1 MKRNWLKNKTVIMSG
16 ASGGIGFN
24 VSKLLIEKFDCKII
38 AIARNQQKL
47 ATAKE
52 SLGDKKDNFI
62 TYPMDVSIK
71 QNWIDFNNYLIDNDI
86 HPDVLI
92 NNAGFMLPF
101 LRYEN
106 YTDNELEEIIDTN
119 LKSVLYSTKILLPL
133 LKQSSTPAIINVA
146 SAAGLCAVVGESLY
160 CTTKF
165 AVRGFTETLIQD
177 YKGKIYVAGVYPGF
191 VKTNILNRMSIN
203 DKENSLIQKL
213 MLPVEKA
220 SRKIVRGMRK
230 RKTRMVMGFD
240 GRSMSFFGRLFPKFT
255 PSLVR
260 KVLRVSKLDIFEDI
274 ND

>member
-1 MKRNWLKNKTVIMSG
+1 MKRNWLKNKTVIISG

-24 VSKLLIEKFDCKII
+24 ISKLLIEKFDCKII
-38 AIARNQQKL
+38 AIARNQTKL
-47 ATAKE
+47 NTAKE
-52 SLGDKKDNFI
+52 SLGDKKYNFI
-62 TYPMDVSIK
+62 TYPFDVSVKENWLKLVDFLSDNNIK
-71 QNWIDFNNYLIDNDI
+71 
-86 HPDVLI
+86 PDVLI

-119 LKSVLYSTKILLPL
+119 LKSVLYSTKILLPTL
-133 LKQSSTPAIINVA
+133 QQSSTPAIVNVA

-177 YKGKIYVAGVYPGF
+177 YKGKVYVAGVYPGF
-191 VKTNILNRMSIN
+191 VKTDILNRMSIN

-220 SRKIVRGMRK
+220 SKKIVRGMRK

-240 GRSMSFFGRLFPKFT
+240 GRSMSLFGRLFPKFT

-260 KVLRVSKLDIFEDI
+260 KVLRASKLDIFDDI
-274 ND
+274 NQ

>member
-71 QNWIDFNNYLIDNDI
+71 QNWIDFNNYLVDNDI

-274 ND
+274 NN

>member
-71 QNWIDFNNYLIDNDI
+71 QNWIDFNNYLVDNDI

-133 LKQSSTPAIINVA
+133 LKQSSTPAVINVA

-177 YKGKIYVAGVYPGF
+177 YKGKIYAAGVYPGF

>member
-1 MKRNWLKNKTVIMSG
+1 MSG

>member
-1 MKRNWLKNKTVIMSG
+1 MKKNWLKNKTVIISG

-24 VSKLLIEKFDCKII
+24 VSKLLIEKFNCKII
-38 AIARNQQKL
+38 AIARNEIKL
-47 ATAKE
+47 NVAKD

-62 TYPMDVSIK
+62 PYPFDVSLK
-71 QNWIDFNNYLIDNDI
+71 ENWIKFSEYLTENNLV
-86 HPDVLI
+86 PDVLI

-106 YTDNELEEIIDTN
+106 YSDNELEEIIDTN
-119 LKSVLYSTKILLPL
+119 LKSVLYATKILLPL
-133 LKQSSTPAIINVA
+133 IKRSPTPAIINVA

-191 VKTNILNRMSIN
+191 VKTNILNCMSIN

-220 SRKIVRGMRK
+220 SKNIVRGMSK

-240 GRSMSFFGRLFPKFT
+240 GRSMSMFGRLFPKFT

-260 KVLRVSKLDIFEDI
+260 KVLRISKLDIFDDI
-274 ND
+274 NQ

>member
-1 MKRNWLKNKTVIMSG
+1 MKKNWLKNKTVIISG

-24 VSKLLIEKFDCKII
+24 VSKLLIEKFNCKII
-38 AIARNQQKL
+38 AIARNEIKL
-47 ATAKE
+47 NVAKD

-62 TYPMDVSIK
+62 PYPFDVSLK
-71 QNWIDFNNYLIDNDI
+71 ENWIKFSEYLTENNLV
-86 HPDVLI
+86 PDVLI

-106 YTDNELEEIIDTN
+106 YSDNELEEIIDTN
-119 LKSVLYSTKILLPL
+119 LKSVLYATKILLPL
-133 LKQSSTPAIINVA
+133 IKRSPTPAIINVA

-191 VKTNILNRMSIN
+191 VKTNILNRMSIK

-220 SRKIVRGMRK
+220 SKNIVRGMSK

-240 GRSMSFFGRLFPKFT
+240 GRSMSMFGRLFPKFT

-260 KVLRVSKLDIFEDI
+260 KVLRISKLDIFDDI
-274 ND
+274 NQ

>member
-71 QNWIDFNNYLIDNDI
+71 QNWIDFNNYLVDNDI

-177 YKGKIYVAGVYPGF
+177 YKGKIYAAGVYPGF

>member
-71 QNWIDFNNYLIDNDI
+71 QNWIDFNNYLVDNDI